1 MQQRSCPLS
10 RGGGQ
15 ARSLWPSSPLPMGRR
30 PGTGPWDRPER
41 LGLRLQGAHV
51 HAGQAEPGG
60 RQLLAGA
67 VLMEADVEEEV
78 ARVEEEQGP
87 KAGRLARRWHLGGG
101 RGVKLGVGSRASRR
115 PPEST

>member
-1 MQQRSCPLS
+1 
-10 RGGGQ
+10 
-15 ARSLWPSSPLPMGRR
+15 
-30 PGTGPWDRPER
+30 
-41 LGLRLQGAHV
+41 
-51 HAGQAEPGG
+51 
-60 RQLLAGA
+60 
-67 VLMEADVEEEV
+67 MEADVEEEV